1 MNNKQPSNN
10 SGKEPLSNKR
20 FLLRYAS
27 LGTQLLAALGLAVF
41 IGLKADNWLKT
52 SPLLA
57 CVLPLLTLCGIFY
70 KVYRETSRPKKD
82 DT

>member
-1 MNNKQPSNN
+1 MNSKQPQNS

-57 CVLPLLTLCGIFY
+57 CVLPLLTLSAIFY
-70 KVYRETSRPKKD
+70 KIYRETSRPKKD

>member
-1 MNNKQPSNN
+1 MNSKPPSNN
-10 SGKEPLSNKR
+10 SGRGPDNKR

-27 LGTQLLAALGLAVF
+27 LGAQLLVAIGLAVF
-41 IGLKADNWLKT
+41 IGLKADKWLKT

-57 CVLPLLTLCGIFY
+57 CVLPLLTLSGIFY